1 MSQVFTCPQGHQ
13 WEKDP
18 EPQTA
23 TLGLNE
29 ALRCPV
35 CGIALQAVTQDLPA
49 EPEAAASPKTIPYAA
64 LRTARDTPGQPREIA
79 GYEILEV
86 LGRGGM
92 AVVYKARQ
100 RSLDRLVALKMMLS
114 GAYAG
119 PLERARFRAEAEVV
133 ACLQHANIVQIYEV
147 GEQEGCPYLCL
158 EFVDGGSLDQHLAGK
173 PLPAAAAAELGETLA
188 RAVAFAHQRG
198 IIHRDLK
205 PGNVLLASG
214 GRWAS
219 GGCKPPEVAIR
230 SGGPGG
236 SHPPLAQFTVK
247 IGDFGLAKRLE
258 LTMHQTQTGQILGT
272 PCYMAPEQAEG
283 RKDIG
288 PATDTYALGAIL
300 YELLTGQ
307 PPFGGLTSMETLRQV
322 LSRDPVPPTRLQPK
336 IPRDLETICLKCL
349 AHEPHK
355 RYASADALADDLHRF
370 RTGRPI
376 EARPVGKGER
386 ALKWARRRPA
396 AAALV
401 AVSALAALSLLVVI
415 LWSYVELKKE
425 RDAAEVQRGRAD
437 ASFQKAMQAMDE
449 LTEAEVELPPE
460 PQLDQ
465 KRRARLDRALVFYTE
480 FLQERGDDP
489 AVRREIA
496 LAYKH
501 VADIARLLGQPDR
514 ARAAYDQAIT
524 LLRQLATDSP
534 AEPVLRQYLAD
545 SYTYLGETLRAIP
558 RPADA
563 LDAYREALALQ
574 QRLVAEEP
582 NEPAYRNGL
591 ARSHYNIGIVLK
603 DVDRPHEAEA
613 ALGAAIDQFAALVQE
628 FPDEPLYQQGLARS
642 YLNFGPVLR
651 AAGWYDEAEEAY
663 DRAIAL
669 LQKLIA
675 KYPRR
680 PATHE
685 YHHELGVSYNNL
697 GNLLGSTG
705 RFGGAKAAHGQARDL
720 FARLVLDYPR
730 VPIYRKELANTYN
743 SLGAVF
749 ARGKEPNEAESAWRQ
764 AAEEFRGLVQEFPE
778 TADYQ
783 GGLGMALGNLGW
795 LLRRQAPAKARSY
808 LEAAREPLQA
818 AVRANPKNI
827 SYLQALSGQYR
838 DLAESLLQL
847 GQHAEAAQAAAALPR
862 VFQDR
867 GPDYYL
873 AARFL
878 SRCVAAAAKDSR
890 LGDAQ
895 RDALVQD
902 YGSQALDLLA
912 KAVRLGAPEV
922 RGLTRERDFD
932 PLRDRAN
939 LQGRLSEI
947 EVRVRSELR

>member
-1 MSQVFTCPQGHQ
+1 
-13 WEKDP
+13 
-18 EPQTA
+18 
-23 TLGLNE
+23 
-29 ALRCPV
+29 V

-49 EPEAAASPKTIPYAA
+49 ESKAEASPKTIPYAA
-64 LRTARDTPGQPREIA
+64 LRPARDAPGHPHEIA

-133 ACLQHANIVQIYEV
+133 ACLQHPNIVQIYEV
-147 GEQEGCPYLCL
+147 GEQDGCPYLCL
-158 EFVDGGSLDQHLAGK
+158 EFVDGASLDRHLTGK

-205 PGNVLLASG
+205 PGNVLLSSG
-214 GRWAS
+214 GRLAS
-219 GGCKPPEVAIR
+219 GGCKPPEAATR
-230 SGGPGG
+230 SGGSHLPLTGG
-236 SHPPLAQFTVK
+236 SHPPLAQYTIK

-258 LTMHQTQTGQILGT
+258 LAIHQTQTGQILGT

-288 PATDTYALGAIL
+288 PATDIYALGAIL

-322 LSRDPVPPTRLQPK
+322 LSRDPVPPTRLQPR

-355 RYASADALADDLHRF
+355 RYASADALADDLRRF
-370 RTGRPI
+370 QTGRPI
-376 EARPVGKGER
+376 EARPVGMGER

-465 KRRARLDRALVFYTE
+465 KRRARLDRALAFYTE

-501 VADIARLLGQPDR
+501 VADIGRLLGQQDR
-514 ARAAYDQAIT
+514 ARAAYDQAIK

-534 AEPVLRQYLAD
+534 AEPLLRQYLAD
-545 SYTYLGETLRAIP
+545 CYTYLGETLRAIP

-574 QRLVAEEP
+574 QQLVAEDP

-603 DVDRPHEAEA
+603 DIDRPREAEA
-613 ALGAAIDQFAALVQE
+613 AFGAAIDQFAALVQE
-628 FPDEPLYQQGLARS
+628 FPDEPHYQQGLARS

-669 LQKLIA
+669 LRKLIA

-680 PATHE
+680 PETHE
-685 YHHELGVSYNNL
+685 YRHELGVSYNNL

-705 RFGGAKAAHGQARDL
+705 RLGGAKDAHGQAREL
-720 FARLVLDYPR
+720 FSRLVLDYPR

-749 ARGKEPNEAESAWRQ
+749 ARGQERNEAESAWQQ
-764 AAEEFRGLVQEFPE
+764 AADEFRGLVQEFPE

-795 LLRRQAPAKARSY
+795 LLRRQAPAKARTY

-818 AVRANPKNI
+818 VVRANPKEP
-827 SYLQALSGQYR
+827 SYLQALGGLSRNLR
-838 DLAESLLQL
+838 DVAEVLLQK
-847 GQHAEAAQAAAALPR
+847 GQHAEAARAAAALPL
-862 VFQDR
+862 VFQDH
-867 GPDYYL
+867 GSDYYL

-878 SRCVAAAAKDSR
+878 SRCLAAAAVDTQLVAAR
-890 LGDAQ
+890 
-895 RDALVQD
+895 REALVQE

-912 KAVRLGAPEV
+912 DAVRLRAPEV
-922 RGLTRERDFD
+922 RGIRQERDFD
-932 PLRDRAN
+932 PLRARESFR
-939 LQGRLSEI
+939 GRLGEL
-947 EVRVRSELR
+947 EAQDRSELR